1 MRWNALR
8 GFEALSLTQLGML
21 VKELGIAIADKKVLK
36 QETEVVTRLVR
47 HVLGDD
53 VSEVTLARALSRRHL
68 VEVPAEAVPV
78 NTVDESATAQIEG
91 EEVESENELGDNA
104 YIRSAWQ
111 SIRESKEAN
120 AQKRFQTLEEFQAKW
135 KAWLSR
141 HVPAVNAEAMGV
153 APVVSSEVSRAK
165 TAKGSSTRVYN
176 PATFTGMTPA
186 EASKYLP
193 EGYKLTVSQ
202 RESRWKLSGGSLTG
216 IKSKSYGKGSDT
228 DSTEAMLYLL
238 AMAWQVH
245 RKKTG
250 EACPYTLE
258 SLRGQSASSSSKVA
272 ASTSRGILPT

>member
-1 MRWNALR
+1 
-8 GFEALSLTQLGML
+8 ML

-36 QETEVVTRLVR
+36 QETELVTRLVR

-53 VSEVTLARALSRRHL
+53 VSEATLARALSRRHL
-68 VEVPAEAVPV
+68 VELPAEAVPV
-78 NTVDESATAQIEG
+78 STIDESATAQVEG

-111 SIRESKEAN
+111 SIREAREAN
-120 AQKRFQTLEEFQAKW
+120 AQKRFQTPEEFQAKW
-135 KAWLSR
+135 KEWLSR
-141 HVPAVNAEAMGV
+141 HVPAVNTEAMGET
-153 APVVSSEVSRAK
+153 PVVSSEVSRAK

-176 PATFTGMTPA
+176 PATFTGMTPV

-216 IKSKSYGKGSDT
+216 IKSKSYGKGSET

-258 SLRGQSASSSSKVA
+258 SLRGQSASSSSKVTE
-272 ASTSRGILPT
+272 STSQEVLPTSTCALPPLSNKTS